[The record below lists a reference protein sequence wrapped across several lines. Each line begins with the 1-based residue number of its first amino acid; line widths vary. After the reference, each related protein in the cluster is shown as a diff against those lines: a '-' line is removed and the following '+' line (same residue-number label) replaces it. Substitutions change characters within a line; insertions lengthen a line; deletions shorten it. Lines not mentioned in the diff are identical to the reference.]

1 MQGLRKKR
9 HTGFFYLFNTSCKKS
24 GAEVR
29 QGALGNVTRNL
40 PCQAKCP
47 STSGSHPDLLMP
59 LSPAPLTA
67 LLWEEST
74 PEICN

>member
-9 HTGFFYLFNTSCKKS
+9 HTGFFYLLNTSCKKP

-40 PCQAKCP
+40 PCQAKGR
-47 STSGSHPDLLMP
+47 SISGSHPDLLMP
-59 LSPAPLTA
+59 LSPGLLTA
-67 LLWEEST
+67 LFWEGST